1 MNNLRMLTS
10 KQVMEHFGPK
20 PTVDSWYHY
29 TSLDAI
35 INGIIVRNPEPQKEI
50 CLWATHSQ
58 YMNDPLEFSMGVSL
72 IDSMYKILEINNNT
86 DLQQKWSSVKEF
98 YKSCFLTC
106 FSENADSLPMW
117 IMYGNNGQG
126 VALEFEKGIPEVD
139 NEYILKCEYNSDNI
153 TPNIKDLL
161 SKGNE
166 CVATYIALLPFI
178 LKHSAYNYENEI
190 RYVSSFPNIPTYFR
204 SKNGK
209 VIPYKKVYLEKG
221 LLKSVT
227 IGPSANLEQVEQSLR
242 LFLNERGF
250 KNIPIKKSI
259 IPYRC
264 N

>member
-1 MNNLRMLTS
+1 MLNTKQMNEQIGLI
-10 KQVMEHFGPK
+10 

-35 INGIIVRNPEPQKEI
+35 KNGIIVQNPEPQEEI

-58 YMNDPLEFSMGVSL
+58 YMNDPSEFSMGVFL
-72 IDSMYKILEINNNT
+72 IDSIYDSLKINNNT
-86 DLQQKWSSVKEF
+86 DLQQKWSSTKEF

-117 IMYGNNGQG
+117 NMYGNNGQG
-126 VALEFEKGIPEVD
+126 VALEFQRGMPEVE
-139 NEYILKCEYNSDNI
+139 NEYVLKCEYELDK
-153 TPNIKDLL
+153 IKQKIQDLL

-166 CVATYIALLPFI
+166 YVACYIALLPFI
-178 LKHSAYNYENEI
+178 LKHSAYQYENEI
-190 RYVSSFPNIPTYFR
+190 RYVSKFPNIPTDFR
-204 SKNGK
+204 CKNGK
-209 VIPYKKVYLEKG
+209 MIPFKKVYLEKG

-227 IGPSANLEQVEQSLR
+227 IGPSANIEQVEHSLR
-242 LFLNERGF
+242 LFLDERGF
-250 KNIPIKKSI
+250 ENIPIKKSI

>member
-10 KQVMEHFGPK
+10 KQVMEYFGAQ

-29 TSLDAI
+29 TSLDAL
-35 INGIIVRNPEPQKEI
+35 INGIIGQNPEPQKEI

-58 YMNDPLEFSMGVSL
+58 YMNDPSEFSMGISL
-72 IDSMYKILEINNNT
+72 IDSMYDILGINNNT
-86 DLQQKWSSVKEF
+86 DLQQKWSCTKEF

-117 IMYGNNGQG
+117 NMYGNNGQG
-126 VALEFEKGIPEVD
+126 VALEFHKGMPEVD
-139 NEYILKCEYNSDNI
+139 NEYILKCEY
-153 TPNIKDLL
+153 TPDSIIQRIKDLKP
-161 SKGNE
+161 KGTE
-166 CVATYIALLPFI
+166 YIATYIALLPFI
-178 LKHSAYNYENEI
+178 LKHSAYQYENEI
-190 RYVSSFPNIPTYFR
+190 RYVSNFPNIPTHFR
-204 SKNGK
+204 CKNGK
-209 VIPYKKVYLEKG
+209 LILYKKVYLEKG

-227 IGPSANLEQVEQSLR
+227 IGPSANSELLENSLR

-250 KNIPIKKSI
+250 ENIPIKKSI